1 MTLSKVYKT
10 LTDILNKSHIS
21 DAENDAFLLMESI
34 LHIKHI
40 HLTSDPERE
49 ICEKDFET
57 LLLMCQRRAKGEPLQ
72 YITGCWEFYGRKYYV
87 GEGVLIPRDDTE
99 VVLRS
104 TFPFLD
110 KLKEKKDVK
119 ILDLCSGSGIL
130 AITLKLLYP
139 KAQVTAVEISD
150 SAVEYLRRNSKEN
163 CADIGIIHD
172 DIFACVDS
180 FEDGEFDLII
190 SNPPYVTP
198 EDMENLQKEVTFEPS
213 LALAGGG
220 EDGCDFYRRI
230 IPLYTP
236 KLTQGGMLA
245 FEYDAQQAFIIKD
258 LMEQKNYSQISIFD
272 DLGGVHRA
280 INGTVHKI

>member
-1 MTLSKVYKT
+1 
-10 LTDILNKSHIS
+10 
-21 DAENDAFLLMESI
+21 
-34 LHIKHI
+34 
-40 HLTSDPERE
+40 ERE

-57 LLLMCQRRAKGEPLQ
+57 HLLMCQRRAKVEPLQ

-163 CADIGIIHD
+163 CADIRIIHD

-180 FEDGEFDLII
+180 FEDGEFDMII

-236 KLTQGGMLA
+236 KLRNGGMLA

-280 INGTVHKI
+280 INGTMHKI